1 MKRWISIFLLCILS
15 TQMLPIEQVGRIL
28 FKGLM
33 VEEVHDCG
41 NSGFKEIKIKE
52 IKTVSFYDVFGP
64 GELAAADL
72 DNRYSHWSDRLPHA
86 PLVEIDSPP
95 PNRA

>member
-1 MKRWISIFLLCILS
+1 
-15 TQMLPIEQVGRIL
+15 MLPIEAVGRIL

-41 NSGFKEIKIKE
+41 NSGIKEIKIKE
-52 IKTVSFYDVFGP
+52 VKTVSFFDMFGP
-64 GELAAADL
+64 EEMASTDANDL
-72 DNRYSHWSDRLPHA
+72 YTRWTDRLPHA

-95 PNRA
+95 PNLA